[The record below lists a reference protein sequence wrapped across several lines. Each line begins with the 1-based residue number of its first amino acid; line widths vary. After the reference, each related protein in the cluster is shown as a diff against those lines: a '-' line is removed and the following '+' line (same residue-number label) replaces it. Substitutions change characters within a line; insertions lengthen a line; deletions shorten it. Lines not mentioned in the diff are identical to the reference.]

1 MIKKKKI
8 CLLGA
13 FAVGKTSLIQKFVYS
28 IFSEKYISSVGVKI
42 DKKTLTVEDH
52 VLELLL
58 WDLYG
63 EDEFQNVQMS
73 YLRGASGYILVV
85 DGTRRNTLDTA
96 VDLQKR
102 AESVLGKT
110 PYVLAVNKA
119 DLEADWEVDRQML
132 KAHQMAAGTIIETSA
147 KTGQGVDETFM
158 ALAAQLVG

>member
-1 MIKKKKI
+1 MVIKKKI

-42 DKKTLTVEDH
+42 DKKTVAVNDQ

-63 EDEFQNVQMS
+63 EDEFQSVQMS
-73 YLRGASGYILVV
+73 YLRGAAGYILVI
-85 DGTRRNTLDTA
+85 DGTRRNT
-96 VDLQKR
+96 VDAALNLQTR
-102 AESVLGKT
+102 AQGALGAI

-119 DLEADWEVDRQML
+119 DLVDEWEVDRHML
-132 KAHQMAAGTIIETSA
+132 TTPSLDAGTVIETSA
-147 KTGQGVDETFM
+147 KTGQGVEEAFK
-158 ALAAQLVG
+158 ALAARLVG